1 MITSRKTVDNKM
13 IISPAATI
21 IHPVGTGQG
30 EGIHTNKRK
39 VTAPTLQ
46 LPT

>member
-1 MITSRKTVDNKM
+1 MITSLETVDNKM
-13 IISPAATI
+13 IISLAATI

-30 EGIHTNKRK
+30 EGIHTNKGK